1 MSAALASLLL
11 PDFWIGV
18 ATIAGIYAIFTLGL
32 QLSFGLT
39 GMLNF
44 GQAGFM
50 AIGTYAMG
58 LLVVDYGWPFWASL
72 PVAGLLAMA
81 AAVLVGLPSL
91 RLRADYFA
99 IATVAFAEIARYVA
113 QNAGFTGGNQGVLGF
128 DSAWLDLSD
137 RILAALKPLG
147 LGTRLDLPL
156 LLAVWA
162 CFAVLAP
169 ALALAKRTAWG
180 RVLRAIR
187 EDEDAAAALG
197 KNVLAF
203 RLQSLALSALLAAV
217 AGWFLA
223 LQVTFIYPSEFEP
236 MFTFFGYAILVLG
249 GLGSFAG
256 VALGSLLLWV
266 VLEGTRLLDLPLSA
280 EQFAALRFVIV
291 GLILVLLTS
300 LRPQGL
306 LGRRQEMVLR
316 R

>member
-1 MSAALASLLL
+1 
-11 PDFWIGV
+11 
-18 ATIAGIYAIFTLGL
+18 
-32 QLSFGLT
+32 
-39 GMLNF
+39 
-44 GQAGFM
+44 
-50 AIGTYAMG
+50 MG
-58 LLVVDYGWPFWASL
+58 LLVADYGWPFWASL

-169 ALALAKRTAWG
+169 ALALAKRTPWG

-187 EDEDAAAALG
+187 EDEDVAAALG

-203 RLQSLALSALLAAV
+203 RLQSLALSALLAAI

>member
-1 MSAALASLLL
+1 MSAALASFLL

-18 ATIAGIYAIFTLGL
+18 AMIAGIYAIFTLGL
-32 QLSFGLT
+32 QLNFGFT

-50 AIGTYAMG
+50 AIGAYAMACWSRTTAG
-58 LLVVDYGWPFWASL
+58 RSGPPAGRRACSRWRRPSWSACPRCACAPTTSPSPPSPSPRSPATSPRTPAS
-72 PVAGLLAMA
+72 PA
-81 AAVLVGLPSL
+81 AT
-91 RLRADYFA
+91 RACSA
-99 IATVAFAEIARYVA
+99 ST
-113 QNAGFTGGNQGVLGF
+113 T
-128 DSAWLDLSD
+128 AWLDLSD

-169 ALALAKRTAWG
+169 ALALAKRTPWG

-197 KNVLAF
+197 KNTLAF
-203 RLQSLALSALLAAV
+203 KLQSLALSALLAAV

-236 MFTFFGYAILVLG
+236 MFTFFAYAMLVLG
-249 GLGSFAG
+249 GLGSSRGWRSA
-256 VALGSLLLWV
+256 AILLWV

-291 GLILVLLTS
+291 GLILIC
-300 LRPQGL
+300 
-306 LGRRQEMVLR
+306 
-316 R
+316 